1 MERPR
6 LNPAPGSRILR
17 HVGDRLRVDLEGSLH
32 PGARAFLRTNLTRG
46 SRARAEVV
54 ALAGRGA
61 ADPGTFAGASW
72 RDIPLERQGDRW
84 SLDLPLTEPGHF
96 RAKAYLLDPEGRQHW
111 PEGEDLGISV
121 LPDGL
126 RTANTIYCAFPR
138 LFGPTRTLV
147 RALRE
152 GEEHRWQELDRRGL
166 TVIPPSGT
174 LRDLAACV
182 PHIVDTLGFRILHLL
197 PLGPTPTT
205 YARMG
210 RFGSPY
216 AQLDL
221 EGIDPALVVF
231 DRRSTAEDQFRELAH
246 AVHAREALVF
256 LDIVVNHTGWGS
268 RLMQEAPEGFRREPG
283 GAFRSPGAWGV
294 TWGDLVELDHQ
305 RPELWTRVADSLLT
319 WCRRGVDGFRCDAG
333 YMIPLPAWQYIA
345 ARVRQEFPET
355 VFLLEGLGGAWETTE
370 ALLAEGSL
378 TWAYSELFQNHAPRA
393 VSGYLDHAL
402 RQAQRLGPL
411 VHYAE
416 THDNDRLARR
426 GRVWSLLRNRLCALA
441 SVSGAWGLT
450 CGVEWLAPEK
460 IDVHQATGLAWGSE
474 DNLVP
479 ELAALNR
486 LVSDHPCFFDG
497 ARIERLSGED
507 DPVLVL
513 QRTSAEGLDA
523 CLVVVNLDPDL
534 EHTIRLP
541 EAAAGWVDLLGQ
553 PPPEGAPTCTLA
565 PGAAFALAPAREPRG
580 LSGEAYR
587 RLRAQAAFGFTHLA
601 EHLGAEGVGPL
612 APETLAAFVEA
623 DPSAFLAALPRLDRA
638 QARIDA
644 GAALRTALKDPGY
657 PAVAL
662 WEALDARRVR
672 PVPPGHSLLVRE
684 AQPFTAILARP
695 GRTPL
700 RQRSTPVSGG
710 QVAAFPPSAFA
721 DLSSGGESATLTLE
735 RFQGGQAPLEGTLR
749 LLAPDPLPAPG
760 PAAEGLVL
768 LTNGRGAMARVHT
781 DLGRIASKYDA
792 LLAANLHPEAP
803 CDRHVL
809 VKRLRAWANAD
820 GFLSSLEGAH
830 LLAFQAGPPARW
842 TFRVPAGDGRA
853 ALLRLEL
860 ELQEGHNTVRV
871 RLERL
876 AQPPSSGDPLPPEAS
891 LRVTLRFDLED
902 RSFHQETRCSDGQEA
917 FFRRITE
924 PLAEGIGFTFAPAED
939 RRLRGESEAG
949 RFHLEPEWSRDLHH
963 SVEAQRGMADRG
975 DAWSPGWFEIELAVG
990 RPVRVQLS
998 ADPEPPP
1005 LEALREPAPGPSDLR
1020 EALRRSASAFL
1031 ARRGPGLTV
1040 IAGYPWFLDWGRDT
1054 LIACRGLLA
1063 GGFEREAR
1071 SILRTFGAF
1080 EDRGTLPNMLGAD
1093 STANRSTSDAP
1104 LWFALA
1110 CEDAARRFG
1119 PAFLQERAGDRTLA
1133 EVLDSIARGYRDGTP
1148 NGIRMDPASGLIWSP
1163 AHFTW
1168 MDTNFPACTPRE
1180 GYPIELQGL
1189 WIRLLRQVAALEG
1202 DSAWTAL
1209 ADRAQASLGGFWD
1222 EAEGWCHDT
1231 LLAPAG
1237 TPAAQARPDGHL
1249 RPNQLWVVALGLL
1262 EPARARRVVAACER
1276 HLLVPGALRS
1286 LAPLPVREPLPLR
1299 GPGGQ
1304 PLNDPRHPYWGR
1316 YEGDED
1322 TRRKPAYH
1330 NGTAWCWLLPLFA
1343 EALAK
1348 AWPDDATACAAA
1360 RAHLGS
1366 CAALL
1371 AEGCLGHLPEIL
1383 DGDAPHAQRGCDAQA
1398 WSATEA
1404 LRIWVMLES
1413 CP

>member
-17 HVGDRLRVDLEGSLH
+17 HVGDRLRVELELAPQ
-32 PGARAFLRTNLTRG
+32 PGWRAFLRTNLTRG
-46 SRARAEVV
+46 ERGRAEVA
-54 ALAGRGA
+54 ALAGREA
-61 ADPGTFAGASW
+61 ADPMTFAGASW
-72 RDIPLERQGDRW
+72 RDIPLHAGTGGW
-84 SLDLPLTEPGHF
+84 ALDLPLTETGHF
-96 RAKAYLLDPEGRQHW
+96 RAKAYAVDPEGRQHW
-111 PEGEDLGISV
+111 PDGEDLGISV
-121 LPDGL
+121 LPDRL

-138 LFGPTRTLV
+138 LFGPGRNLST
-147 RALRE
+147 ALRA
-152 GEEHRWQELDRRGL
+152 GEEARWQEMDRRGL

-174 LRDLAACV
+174 LRDLTACV

-197 PLGPTPTT
+197 PIGPTPTT

-231 DRRSTAEDQFRELAH
+231 DRRSTAEDQFRELAR
-246 AVHAREALVF
+246 AVHGREGQLF

-268 RLMQEAPEGFRREPG
+268 RLMQEQPGWFHREPG
-283 GAFRSPGAWGV
+283 GTFRSPGAWGV

-305 RPELWTRVADSLLT
+305 RPELWARVADSLLT

-370 ALLAEGSL
+370 ALLSEGSL
-378 TWAYSELFQNHAPRA
+378 TWAYSELFQNHDPRS

-402 RQAQRLGPL
+402 RQAPRLGAL
-411 VHYAE
+411 IHYAE

-426 GRVWSLLRNRLCALA
+426 GRGWSLLRNRLCALA

-460 IDVHQATGLAWGSE
+460 IDVHQATGLAWGAE

-479 ELAALNR
+479 ELAALNH
-486 LVSDHPCFFDG
+486 LLAGHPCFFDG
-497 ARIERLSGED
+497 AQVERLSAD
-507 DPVLVL
+507 DAPVLL
-513 QRTSAEGLDA
+513 LRRSSAEGLDT
-523 CLVVVNLDPDL
+523 CLVVVNLDAERPQAAQ
-534 EHTIRLP
+534 LP
-541 EAAAGWVDLLGQ
+541 AGVQGWVDLLGQ
-553 PPPEGAPTCTLA
+553 PLPTLEGEGFCRLDPGAAYTLA
-565 PGAAFALAPAREPRG
+565 PHASPRG
-580 LSGEAYR
+580 LAGDAYR
-587 RLRAQAAFGFTHLA
+587 RMRAQAAFALTHLA
-601 EHLGAEGVGPL
+601 EHLGAEGVGPI
-612 APETLAAFVEA
+612 APEELAALVEG
-623 DPSAFLAALPRLDRA
+623 DPGAFLAALPRLDPTRA
-638 QARIDA
+638 ASDLP
-644 GAALRTALKDPGY
+644 GALRSALATPAY

-662 WEALDARRVR
+662 WERSDASRIR
-672 PVPPGHSLLVRE
+672 PVPPGHSLLVRDPR
-684 AQPFTAILARP
+684 PFMAILERP

-700 RQRSTPVSGG
+700 RQRSIPAAGG
-710 QVAAFPPSAFA
+710 HVAAFPPRAFTEVPPWGEDA
-721 DLSSGGESATLTLE
+721 ALALEAFQEGHGSSRNG
-735 RFQGGQAPLEGTLR
+735 LR
-749 LLAPDPLPAPG
+749 LLPPEALPPKSSN
-760 PAAEGLVL
+760 GLAL
-768 LTNGRGAMARVHT
+768 LTNGRGAMARIHAG
-781 DLGRIASKYDA
+781 LGRIDSKYDA
-792 LLAANLHPEAP
+792 FLAANLHPEAP

-809 VKRLRAWANAD
+809 VKRLHAWAIAD
-820 GFLSSLEGAH
+820 GFLSPLDGTR
-830 LLAFQAGPPARW
+830 LLRFEPGPPARW
-842 TFRVPAGDGRA
+842 TFLVPAGDGRSVA
-853 ALLRLEL
+853 VQMDLHLL
-860 ELQEGHNTVRV
+860 EGRNTLSL

-876 AQPPSSGDPLPPEAS
+876 DAPPPAGAPLPADRA
-891 LRVTLRFDLED
+891 LRLTLRFDLED
-902 RSFHQETRCSDGQEA
+902 RSFHQETRFSEGLDA
-917 FFRRITE
+917 FFRSATA
-924 PLAEGIGFTFAPAED
+924 PMADAPGFTFVLAED
-939 RRLRGESEAG
+939 RHLRVEAEAG
-949 RFHLEPEWSRDLHH
+949 RFHPEPEWSRDVPHP
-963 SVEAQRGMADRG
+963 VEGQRGLADRG
-975 DAWSPGWFEIELAVG
+975 DAWSPGWFEIGLEAGQPILL
-990 RPVRVQLS
+990 QLS
-998 ADPEPPP
+998 ADAEPPP
-1005 LEALREPAPGPSDLR
+1005 MGDLPPPPSDPEDLG
-1020 EALRRSASAFL
+1020 EALRRAASAFL
-1031 ARRGPGLTV
+1031 ARRGAGLTV

-1063 GGFEREAR
+1063 GGFETEAR
-1071 SILRTFGAF
+1071 SILATFAAF

-1110 CEDAARRFG
+1110 CEDAAQRFG
-1119 PAFLQERAGDRTLA
+1119 PGFHRDRDGDRTMADALG
-1133 EVLDSIARGYRDGTP
+1133 SIARGYRDGTP
-1148 NGIRMDPASGLIWSP
+1148 NGIRMDPDSGLIWSP

-1180 GYPIELQGL
+1180 GYPIELQAL
-1189 WIRLLRQVAALEG
+1189 WIRLLRQVERLEE
-1202 DSAWTAL
+1202 DPAWGAL
-1209 ADRAQASLGGFWD
+1209 ADRAQASLEGFWD
-1222 EAEGWCHDT
+1222 EAAGWCHDT
-1231 LLAPAG
+1231 LLAPAD
-1237 TPAAQARPDGHL
+1237 TSAAAARPDGHL
-1249 RPNQLWVVALGLL
+1249 RPNQLWLVALGLL

-1286 LAPLPVREPLPLR
+1286 LAPLPVREPLPLHA
-1299 GPGGQ
+1299 PGGQ

-1348 AWPDDATACAAA
+1348 AWPDDEAARAAA

-1366 CAALL
+1366 CAAPL

-1404 LRIWVMLES
+1404 LRIWVMLK
-1413 CP
+1413 P